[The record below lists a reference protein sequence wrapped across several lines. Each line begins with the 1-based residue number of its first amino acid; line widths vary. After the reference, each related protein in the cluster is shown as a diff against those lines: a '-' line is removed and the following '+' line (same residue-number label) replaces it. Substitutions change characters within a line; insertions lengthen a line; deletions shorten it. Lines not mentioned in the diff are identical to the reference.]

1 MPKRFSTA
9 ALICPASARI
19 SCALAPPRLIRSED
33 FGDGTLEPHH
43 HRLHLQLDAETILYG
58 STDLPRQRKNLLR
71 TGTAAI
77 DQRQRMPRG
86 NRRRPQRV
94 PFCKTSLLD
103 EPRRWH
109 DL

>member
-77 DQRQRMPRG
+77 DQIGR
-86 NRRRPQRV
+86 
-94 PFCKTSLLD
+94 L
-103 EPRRWH
+103 RRWDPRTPPSPAPSPTGCRNDSLRQH
-109 DL
+109 